1 MIDKLSNFLRHQAN
15 RRNIFIF
22 LALFILMNALIL
34 PWAGGR
40 IEAYSGGVGPI
51 DLEFWYTPERV
62 YEMIAAYGDQG
73 RSFYLVFE
81 LIGDTAY
88 PIIYGGLFAL
98 WITFF
103 LQRSFSL
110 ESGVQKLHLLPV
122 AVMVVDFLENVAI
135 MIMLAAY
142 PTQLTAVAQAATLFT
157 ALKWLLFA
165 ATVAA
170 TLFALIMWGIR
181 RFIPVGS
188 IAH

>member
-1 MIDKLSNFLRHQAN
+1 
-15 RRNIFIF
+15 
-22 LALFILMNALIL
+22 
-34 PWAGGR
+34 
-40 IEAYSGGVGPI
+40 
-51 DLEFWYTPERV
+51 
-62 YEMIAAYGDQG
+62 
-73 RSFYLVFE
+73 
-81 LIGDTAY
+81 
-88 PIIYGGLFAL
+88 L